1 MPSLS
6 LCLSLLERSLEK
18 AVELGGEWLYDT
30 ILTGPAAEAAFARV
44 LSQQKLNMEQ
54 QFIQQGNVYAATR
67 ASAHYTVD
75 GAVSERCSGVS
86 YYKFL
91 CGVPGA
97 RQLGSTG
104 RKAGCPRTE
113 VLQHAELTVS
123 PVRQRG
129 CPCKAAHSAAG
140 QPALLS
146 RAALRQSPMWS
157 R

>member
-1 MPSLS
+1 
-6 LCLSLLERSLEK
+6 
-18 AVELGGEWLYDT
+18 
-30 ILTGPAAEAAFARV
+30 
-44 LSQQKLNMEQ
+44 MEQ

-91 CGVPGA
+91 CGVQERGNWA
-97 RQLGSTG
+97 ALGE
-104 RKAGCPRTE
+104 KLDALRTE

-123 PVRQRG
+123 LYGSEDALAKLRTLLPDSRF
-129 CPCKAAHSAAG
+129 AAE
-140 QPALLS
+140 
-146 RAALRQSPMWS
+146 AALRQSPMWS